1 MAEEKKGMFGAAK
14 AKPAAKSK
22 KDDKES
28 VIVPGYEQKIKEYQ
42 EIGAQ
47 IADLEALQKGLSS
60 ELKDLGK
67 EKFLEL
73 YKRDNANPNTFLIKD
88 GDGCFMFLPM
98 DKYVGDPPS
107 KGIDEERADRLKAE
121 YGDIIT
127 KDEKY
132 YFNGA
137 VLERNMET
145 IETLLMGSPDITDAD
160 KESLIQKDVKY
171 SIKKGTI
178 DNLAKYGDKMSTV
191 IDEIQIQFQVKTCG
205 GKMADGGDVE
215 EEDIIYDT
223 RADDYYFKNKNS
235 DLEAAIAKWEAE
247 EADKYM
253 AGGGKVD
260 YSGFRNGQQ
269 KYIKKIIKG
278 ISEQLTGEFVNFGSG
293 GNHWHIFFQLKN
305 DKWMGFHSGGDI
317 ITFSRPAKT
326 KKGFIYR
333 LENSDWDGITTTQ
346 IDLMDYLEETGN
358 MGYLEDIEEYMS
370 GGGSII
376 RANNSPTLRYANFED
391 NWHINLL
398 ELNPYRNNQSGL
410 RYKGGNKYAVTR
422 VSPKSGQEVFE
433 FKTLEDAEN
442 KFNKLVELSK
452 TFSPIRFEGKT
463 PRYPHSHKV
472 ANKVA
477 KYLFDNYDADS
488 YMDHTEFINKEIAV
502 KFNISTEKVEEIVD
516 KISKERWKYA
526 EGGGFGKGGGV
537 EAVIYEVYID
547 RGNSG
552 TETIADFE
560 NKKDAVNFIYEYS
573 LKHPK
578 AKLGIDTLTS
588 DYTNKYAKGSTV
600 KGKDFSGLVDFAN
613 IETVSQLEKKLDS
626 LISQKPEKLEEN
638 RDEIENSVFYILD
651 DVFGYDLENPA
662 NRKDQIFMDRG
673 WDTVAQQLEYVK
685 TEIIPKL
692 KKELGTNKYAK
703 GSAVKGNSDTFKE
716 IIDLGDE
723 SYFVRNW
730 GYVSTD
736 RFDKIELVAVAT
748 IRDLESYLSE
758 DELPKEGNFELNI
771 TIVPIEKYLSK
782 KHTKIANDDN
792 NSMSSNTIVNI
803 VNYMGGLNYSPN
815 DKSYFKTFEEVEE
828 YLLSKELN
836 DKISAQ
842 GMMSGFILDNKYNRA
857 GQSNWDYLAY
867 MTGERE
873 RFENGGVPDL
883 AEGGGLNS
891 FQSLLKK
898 YNG

>member
-47 IADLEALQKGLSS
+47 IADLEALYKGLRN
-60 ELKDLGK
+60 ELGDLGK

-98 DKYVGDPPS
+98 DKYIGL
-107 KGIDEERADRLKAE
+107 DEERADRLKAE

-253 AGGGKVD
+253 
-260 YSGFRNGQQ
+260 
-269 KYIKKIIKG
+269 
-278 ISEQLTGEFVNFGSG
+278 
-293 GNHWHIFFQLKN
+293 
-305 DKWMGFHSGGDI
+305 
-317 ITFSRPAKT
+317 
-326 KKGFIYR
+326 
-333 LENSDWDGITTTQ
+333 
-346 IDLMDYLEETGN
+346 
-358 MGYLEDIEEYMS
+358 S

-376 RANNSPTLRYANFED
+376 RANNSPLLKYANFED

-410 RYKGGNKYAVTR
+410 RYKGGNKYGVTR

-463 PRYPHSHKV
+463 PRYPQ
-472 ANKVA
+472 
-477 KYLFDNYDADS
+477 
-488 YMDHTEFINKEIAV
+488 
-502 KFNISTEKVEEIVD
+502 
-516 KISKERWKYA
+516 YA
-526 EGGGFGKGGGV
+526 GGGGV
-537 EAVIYEVYID
+537 EGVKEDYSHKVGDRITDGDRSGDIVEVK
-547 RGNSG
+547 NNG
-552 TETIADFE
+552 TRVVKINYANGPIKPELINVDE
-560 NKKDAVNFIYEYS
+560 DDIEYWTV
-573 LKHPK
+573 L
-578 AKLGIDTLTS
+578 
-588 DYTNKYAKGSTV
+588 YAKGGGMYAGGGGVEGEKKTQNYKIGGLMLEEGDYDSLKSLAEKMVIGNDQISKDKYLKALEKINDRGKEYFALGYDTPGKGYAYSHNDAILKASKVWKDFDVSVIVVEILGNFAQVYDIVKKDIGYKEFRSFDQSYKRYIVMTSPPVLGGDRFEEGGTPLYAGGGSPESDFKYAGGGSTV
-600 KGKDFSGLVDFAN
+600 GF
-613 IETVSQLEKKLDS
+613 
-626 LISQKPEKLEEN
+626 
-638 RDEIENSVFYILD
+638 
-651 DVFGYDLENPA
+651 NP
-662 NRKDQIFMDRG
+662 M
-673 WDTVAQQLEYVK
+673 
-685 TEIIPKL
+685 
-692 KKELGTNKYAK
+692 
-703 GSAVKGNSDTFKE
+703 GNSYLLYEGQSILLKTVPSPKESRFLDKE
-716 IIDLGDE
+716 IVIEKIDNNKILKA
-723 SYFVRNW
+723 FVRETGEKVPFFIDSNL
-730 GYVSTD
+730 
-736 RFDKIELVAVAT
+736 FKIEQ
-748 IRDLESYLSE
+748 Y
-758 DELPKEGNFELNI
+758 
-771 TIVPIEKYLSK
+771 
-782 KHTKIANDDN
+782 
-792 NSMSSNTIVNI
+792 
-803 VNYMGGLNYSPN
+803 
-815 DKSYFKTFEEVEE
+815 
-828 YLLSKELN
+828 
-836 DKISAQ
+836 
-842 GMMSGFILDNKYNRA
+842 
-857 GQSNWDYLAY
+857 
-867 MTGERE
+867 
-873 RFENGGVPDL
+873 